1 MAAESTT
8 ESADDAKWR
17 RWRAVARL
25 YHAVFAGLILSVTAR
40 RGAPAAAEFVF
51 RIFRHQQ
58 LERFVPGLDKLG
70 LKGLPPAVAAAQ
82 YHYLSNWIGGVPV
95 EYMYESDRKAWIR
108 YPPPRWIWRGT
119 VIAGIPSEVSHAML
133 RGWHGNNGV
142 VLGNLKLGFVCTK
155 QTVDGQD
162 GLEGYYYEYDHDLV
176 VEERVVFARE
186 QEAPPFDL
194 AKAPAL
200 PVDAWPQP
208 RLEKAFRNYAME
220 YVRTA
225 APVMIQQFGPEDGG
239 HLLRLTAK
247 LIGMQYFHETAQA
260 LLPERGALWAS
271 NSFTGAGGAKVIAS
285 DFAAFL
291 AAMLSAQDDVAEV
304 SSTARGI
311 EITQR
316 SWRLMDGVPHH
327 PACVQ
332 ALDGLIEGLAAA
344 AGRGIVAHRLVD
356 DVVPGRFVW
365 RISDR

>member
-1 MAAESTT
+1 MAVESSD
-8 ESADDAKWR
+8 EAKWH

-40 RGAPAAAEFVF
+40 RGARDSAEFVF

-58 LERFVPGLDKLG
+58 LERFLPGLEKLG
-70 LKGLPPAVAAAQ
+70 LKNLPPAVAAAQ
-82 YHYLSNWIGGVPV
+82 YHYLSKWIGGVPV

-142 VLGNLKLGFVCTK
+142 VLGNLRLGFVCTK

-162 GLEGYYYEYDHDLV
+162 GLEGYYYEHDHDLV
-176 VEERVVFARE
+176 VDERVVFARE

-194 AKAPAL
+194 AKAPPL
-200 PVDAWPQP
+200 PVDAWPKP

-225 APVMIQQFGPEDGG
+225 APVLIQQFGPDDGG

-247 LIGMQYFHETAQA
+247 LIGMQYFHETAQT
-260 LLPERGALWAS
+260 LMPDRGALWAT
-271 NSFTGAGGAKVIAS
+271 NSFSGAGGAKVTAS

-291 AAMLSAQDDVAEV
+291 AAMFFAQDDVTEMA
-304 SSTARGI
+304 SIMRGH
-311 EITQR
+311 EIAQR
-316 SWRLMDGVPHH
+316 SWRLMDGVTYH

-332 ALDGLIEGLAAA
+332 MLDGLVEGLAAA
-344 AGRGIVAHRLVD
+344 AGRGIVARRLVD
-356 DVVPGRFVW
+356 DATPGEFVW
-365 RISDR
+365 RVTDR

>member
-1 MAAESTT
+1 MAAETPD
-8 ESADDAKWR
+8 EAKWR
-17 RWRAVARL
+17 RWRAVATL

-40 RGAPAAAEFVF
+40 RGAAAAAEFVF

-58 LERFVPGLDKLG
+58 LERFLPGLDKLG
-70 LKGLPPAVAAAQ
+70 LRGLPPAVAAAQ

-95 EYMYESDRKAWIR
+95 EYMYESDRKAWVR

-119 VIAGIPSEVSHAML
+119 VIAGIPGEVSRAML
-133 RGWHGNNGV
+133 HGWHGNNGA

-162 GLEGYYYEYDHDLV
+162 GLEGYYYEHDHDLA

-194 AKAPAL
+194 ARAPAL
-200 PVDAWPQP
+200 PVDAWPKP

-260 LLPERGALWAS
+260 LLPERGALWTS
-271 NSFTGAGGAKVIAS
+271 NSFTGAGGARVTAN
-285 DFAAFL
+285 DVAAFL
-291 AAMLSAQDDVAEV
+291 AAMFAAQDDVADI

-311 EITQR
+311 EIAQR

-332 ALDGLIEGLAAA
+332 VLDGLIEGLAAA
-344 AGRGIVAHRLVD
+344 AGRGIVARRLVD
-356 DVVPGRFVW
+356 GDDRAGFVW
-365 RISDR
+365 RIIDR

>member
-1 MAAESTT
+1 MTAD
-8 ESADDAKWR
+8 SADEAKWR
-17 RWRAVARL
+17 RWRAVATL
-25 YHAVFAGLILSVTAR
+25 YHSVFAGLILSVTAR
-40 RGAPAAAEFVF
+40 CGAPAAAEFVF

-58 LERFVPGLDKLG
+58 LERFLPGLEKLG
-70 LKGLPPAVAAAQ
+70 LKDLPPAVAAAQ

-95 EYMYESDRKAWIR
+95 EYIYESDRKAWIR

-119 VIAGIPSEVSHAML
+119 VIAGIPGEVSRAML

-162 GLEGYYYEYDHDLV
+162 GLEGYYCEYDHDLAV
-176 VEERVVFARE
+176 DERVVFARE

-200 PVDAWPQP
+200 PVDAWPRP

-225 APVMIQQFGPEDGG
+225 APVLVQQFGPEEGG

-247 LIGMQYFHETAQA
+247 LIGMQYFHETARA
-260 LLPERGALWAS
+260 LLPERGSLWAT
-271 NSFTGAGGAKVIAS
+271 NSFTGAGGARVTAS

-291 AAMLSAQDDVAEV
+291 VAMLAAQDDVAET
-304 SSTARGI
+304 SSGARGF

-316 SWRLMDGVPHH
+316 SWRLMDGVIFH
-327 PACVQ
+327 PACVHM
-332 ALDGLIEGLAAA
+332 LDGLIEGLAAA
-344 AGRGIVAHRLVD
+344 AGRGIVARRLVD
-356 DVVPGRFVW
+356 DPKPGEFVW
-365 RISDR
+365 RVAER

>member
-1 MAAESTT
+1 MATDF
-8 ESADDAKWR
+8 ADEAKWR
-17 RWRAVARL
+17 RWRAVAML
-25 YHAVFAGLILSVTAR
+25 YHAIFAGLILSVTAR
-40 RGAPAAAEFVF
+40 RGASAAAEFVF

-58 LERFVPGLDKLG
+58 LERFLPGLDKLG
-70 LKGLPPAVAAAQ
+70 LSGLPPAVSAAQ

-119 VIAGIPSEVSHAML
+119 VIAGIPSEVSRAML

-176 VEERVVFARE
+176 VDERVVFARE
-186 QEAPPFDL
+186 EEAPPFDL
-194 AKAPAL
+194 ARAPAL
-200 PVDAWPQP
+200 PVDAWPKP

-225 APVMIQQFGPEDGG
+225 APVLIQQVGPEDGG

-247 LIGMQYFHETAQA
+247 LIGMQYFHETARE
-260 LLPERGALWAS
+260 LLPERGALWS
-271 NSFTGAGGAKVIAS
+271 TNSFTGAGGAKVTAR
-285 DFAAFL
+285 DFAAVL
-291 AAMLSAQDDVAEV
+291 AAMFSAQDDVAEMA
-304 SSTARGI
+304 STARGF
-311 EITQR
+311 EISQR
-316 SWRLMDGVPHH
+316 SWRLMDGVTCH

-332 ALDGLIEGLAAA
+332 VLDGLIEGLAAA
-344 AGRGIVAHRLVD
+344 AGRGIVARRLVD
-356 DVVPGRFVW
+356 EATSNEFVW
-365 RISDR
+365 RIADR

>member
-1 MAAESTT
+1 MAT
-8 ESADDAKWR
+8 ETSDEAKWR
-17 RWRAVARL
+17 RWRAVATL

-40 RGAPAAAEFVF
+40 RGAPPAAEFVF

-58 LERFVPGLDKLG
+58 LERFLPGLAKLG
-70 LKGLPPAVAAAQ
+70 LTGLPPAVAAAQ

-108 YPPPRWIWRGT
+108 YPPPRWIWRGAI
-119 VIAGIPSEVSHAML
+119 IAGIPGEVSRAML
-133 RGWHGNNGV
+133 QGWHGNNGV
-142 VLGNLKLGFVCTK
+142 VLGNRKLGFVCTK

-162 GLEGYYYEYDHDLV
+162 GLEGYYYEYDHDLDV
-176 VEERVVFARE
+176 AERVVFARE

-194 AKAPAL
+194 SKAPAL

-225 APVMIQQFGPEDGG
+225 APVLIQQFGPEDGG

-247 LIGMQYFHETAQA
+247 LIGMQYFHETARA
-260 LLPERGALWAS
+260 LLPERDTVWAS
-271 NSFTGAGGAKVIAS
+271 NSFTGGGGAKVATG

-291 AAMLSAQDDVAEV
+291 AAMLSAQDDVAEL
-304 SSTARGI
+304 SSGPRDI
-311 EITQR
+311 EIAQR
-316 SWRLMDGVPHH
+316 SWRLMEGVTYHS
-327 PACVQ
+327 ACVQ
-332 ALDGLIEGLAAA
+332 VLDGLIEGLAAA
-344 AGRGIVAHRLVD
+344 AGRGLVARRLVD
-356 DVVPGRFVW
+356 DAAAGVFVW

>member
-1 MAAESTT
+1 MAVDSSDE
-8 ESADDAKWR
+8 AKWH

-40 RGAPAAAEFVF
+40 RGARDSAEFVF

-58 LERFVPGLDKLG
+58 LERFLPGLEKLG
-70 LKGLPPAVAAAQ
+70 LKNLPPAVAAAQ

-142 VLGNLKLGFVCTK
+142 VLGNLRLGFVCTK

-162 GLEGYYYEYDHDLV
+162 GLEGYYYEHDHDLV
-176 VEERVVFARE
+176 VDERVVFARE

-194 AKAPAL
+194 AKAPPL
-200 PVDAWPQP
+200 PVDAWPKP

-225 APVMIQQFGPEDGG
+225 APVLIQQFGPDDGG

-247 LIGMQYFHETAQA
+247 LIGMQYFHETAQT
-260 LLPERGALWAS
+260 LMPDRGALWAT
-271 NSFTGAGGAKVIAS
+271 NSFSGAGGAKVTAS

-291 AAMLSAQDDVAEV
+291 AAMFFAQDDVTEMA
-304 SSTARGI
+304 SIMRGH
-311 EITQR
+311 EIAQR
-316 SWRLMDGVPHH
+316 SWRLMDGVTYH

-332 ALDGLIEGLAAA
+332 MLDGLVEGLAAA
-344 AGRGIVAHRLVD
+344 AGRGIVARRLVD
-356 DVVPGRFVW
+356 DATPGEFVW
-365 RISDR
+365 RVTDR

>member
-1 MAAESTT
+1 MAAETPD
-8 ESADDAKWR
+8 EARWR

-40 RGAPAAAEFVF
+40 RGTPAAAEFVF

-58 LERFVPGLDKLG
+58 LERFVPGLEKLG

-119 VIAGIPSEVSHAML
+119 VIAGIPSEVSSAML

-194 AKAPAL
+194 ARAPVL
-200 PVDAWPQP
+200 PVEAWPQP

-220 YVRTA
+220 YVRTS
-225 APVMIQQFGPEDGG
+225 APVLIQQFGPDDGG

-247 LIGMQYFHETAQA
+247 LIGMQYFHEIARE
-260 LLPERGALWAS
+260 LMPERGALWAT
-271 NSFTGAGGAKVIAS
+271 NSFTGAGGARITAG
-285 DFAAFL
+285 DFADFV
-291 AAMLSAQDDVAEV
+291 AAMFSAQDDAAEMT
-304 SSTARGI
+304 STARGF
-311 EITQR
+311 EIAQR
-316 SWRLMDGVPHH
+316 GWRLMDGVPHH
-327 PACVQ
+327 AACVNV
-332 ALDGLIEGLAAA
+332 LDGLIEGLAAA
-344 AGRGIVAHRLVD
+344 AGRGIVARRLMD
-356 DVVPGRFVW
+356 GDERSGFVW
-365 RISDR
+365 RIVDRA

>member
-1 MAAESTT
+1 VAT
-8 ESADDAKWR
+8 ESSGEVERR
-17 RWRAVARL
+17 RWRAIATL
-25 YHAVFAGLILSVTAR
+25 YHAVFAGLILSVIAR
-40 RGAPAAAEFVF
+40 RGTPAAAEFVF

-58 LERFVPGLDKLG
+58 LERFLPGLQKLG

-119 VIAGIPSEVSHAML
+119 VIAGIPSEVSQAML

-142 VLGNLKLGFVCTK
+142 VLGNLRLGFVCTK

-162 GLEGYYYEYDHDLV
+162 GLEGYYYEYDRDLA

-194 AKAPAL
+194 ARAPAL
-200 PVDAWPQP
+200 PVDSWPQQ

-225 APVMIQQFGPEDGG
+225 APAMIQQFGPEDGG
-239 HLLRLTAK
+239 HLLRLIAK
-247 LIGMQYFHETAQA
+247 LIGMQYFQETARA
-260 LLPERGALWAS
+260 LLPEQDSLWAS
-271 NSFTGAGGAKVIAS
+271 NSFTGAGGAKVTAN
-285 DFAAFL
+285 DFAAFFS
-291 AAMLSAQDDVAEV
+291 AMLSAQGDVAEM
-304 SSTARGI
+304 SSSLRGI
-311 EITQR
+311 TIAQR
-316 SWRLMDGVPHH
+316 SWRLMDGVTYH

-332 ALDGLIEGLAAA
+332 VLDGLIEGLAAA
-344 AGRGIVAHRLVD
+344 AGRGIVARRLVD
-356 DVVPGRFVW
+356 DAAPDGFVW
-365 RISDR
+365 RIADR